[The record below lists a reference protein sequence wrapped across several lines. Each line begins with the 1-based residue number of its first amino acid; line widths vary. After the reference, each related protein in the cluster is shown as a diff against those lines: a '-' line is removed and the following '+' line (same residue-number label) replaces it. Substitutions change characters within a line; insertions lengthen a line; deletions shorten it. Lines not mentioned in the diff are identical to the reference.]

1 MSKTVKKAL
10 QLLDIFTEEKPYW
23 RLDEV
28 SNYTGIPKP
37 TVFRLLRTFVELDY
51 LKKMTFQ
58 QEGLVIDG
66 ESYGLGIKFLEMGD
80 RVAGRFDIR
89 QSAYPYM
96 KKLQEQFNEAVQL
109 ITRDQDEGIYIEKIE
124 STRPVRLYTKVGR
137 HAPLYAGACSRAI
150 LAFLPD
156 DSIQEIL
163 DKPLTPFASQTP
175 KTKEE
180 VLTVVSQIRKDGFA
194 YSDSELEEG
203 TASIAA
209 PIFNRFGS
217 VQYSISIAGFST
229 SLSKENVHQFVGPLW
244 EAAAEISK
252 KLGFHPPYP
261 YGEQQIE
268 VIQK

>member
-23 RLDEV
+23 RLDEI
-28 SNYTGIPKP
+28 SNYTEIPKP
-37 TVFRLLRTFVELDY
+37 TVFRLLKTFVELGY
-51 LKKMTFQ
+51 LRKMTFQ

-66 ESYGLGIKFLEMGD
+66 ESYCLGTKFLEMGE
-80 RVAGRFDIR
+80 RVSGRFDIR
-89 QSAYPYM
+89 QLAYPYM

-109 ITRDQDEGIYIEKIE
+109 ITREQDEGIYIEKIE
-124 STRPVRLYTKVGR
+124 STRPVRLYTRVGR

-150 LAFLPD
+150 LAFIPD
-156 DSIQEIL
+156 EAIQEIL
-163 DKPLTPFASQTP
+163 DKPLLEFASQTP

-180 VLTVVSQIRKDGFA
+180 VLTIVTQIRQDGFA

-203 TASIAA
+203 TASIAV
-209 PIFNRFGS
+209 PIFNRKGA

-229 SLSKENVHQFVGPLW
+229 SLSKDKIHQFVGPLW

-252 KLGFHPPYP
+252 ILGFSHPYP
-261 YGEQQIE
+261 YGENIAITQT
-268 VIQK
+268 